1 MRSFNQVPE
10 TLADQLDHF
19 DEMGGPHSAMTPPL
33 GWAIAENTPFA
44 YSQFHTPYGGTTNGT
59 VIRWPKA
66 ITAKGEIRDQFH
78 HLIDIAPTVLELAG
92 LPQPTMVDGI
102 KQKPLEGVSMAYTFT
117 DAEAPSTHTVQY
129 FEFAGNRGIYKDGW
143 YAAALHKFS
152 WEPTPRSAY
161 EDDQWQLFNTD
172 EDFACVHDLATTEPA
187 KLKELQDT
195 FMEEA
200 LKYNVLPLDDRF
212 HERMNST
219 IAGRP
224 DVMAGRT
231 ALTLY
236 PGMVGMKENAFID
249 VKNRSSTIT
258 ADLDIPAGG
267 SVGGDPGAR
276 RRPRRLES
284 LRQRRAAQVR
294 LQLRRRGH
302 HHRRRPTAT
311 GRARDP
317 DLRLRLRRRQTGI
330 RWHRDTIG
338 QRSQVGTGRIERTI
352 PFIFGTETADVGMDL
367 YTPVTPDYG
376 NDRQHVHRNHPP
388 GADRG
393 HAVNVARTQ

>member
-1 MRSFNQVPE
+1 M
-10 TLADQLDHF
+10 
-19 DEMGGPHSAMTPPL
+19 
-33 GWAIAENTPFA
+33 
-44 YSQFHTPYGGTTNGT
+44 
-59 VIRWPKA
+59 IRWPKA

-161 EDDQWQLFNTD
+161 EDDEWQLYNTV
-172 EDFACVHDLATTEPA
+172 EDFACVHDLAASEPA
-187 KLKELQDT
+187 KLKELQDA

-231 ALTLY
+231 SLTLY

-249 VKNRSSTIT
+249 VKNRSSSIT
-258 ADLDIPAGG
+258 ADIDVPPSGASGVILAQGGAHAGWSLYVKDGRPKFAYNFVGTVTTIAADEPLPAGP
-267 SVGGDPGAR
+267 VTLTYDFAYDGGTPGA
-276 RRPRRLES
+276 
-284 LRQRRAAQVR
+284 
-294 LQLRRRGH
+294 GG
-302 HHRRRPTAT
+302 T
-311 GRARDP
+311 GT
-317 DLRLRLRRRQTGI
+317 LSVNG
-330 RWHRDTIG
+330 
-338 QRSQVGTGRIERTI
+338 SQVATGRIEHTI

-367 YTPVTPDYG
+367 YTPVTDDYAK
-376 NDRQHVHRNHPP
+376 
-388 GADRG
+388 ADNAFTGTINEVRIELK
-393 HAVNVARTQ
+393 Q